1 MIPNECDDVWVTE
14 HEDGTLSWEWRGN
27 YGYAL
32 VQREVL
38 EGLLRQVSDRH
49 NRAVLVKKACI
60 KAVEDQYRIGDATL
74 YDKILDALEDIS
86 VW

>member
-14 HEDGTLSWEWRGN
+14 HEDGTLTWEWHGD

-38 EGLLRQVSDRH
+38 EALLRQVS
-49 NRAVLVKKACI
+49 
-60 KAVEDQYRIGDATL
+60 EYRRENL
-74 YDKILDALEDIS
+74 LKYS
-86 VW
+86 